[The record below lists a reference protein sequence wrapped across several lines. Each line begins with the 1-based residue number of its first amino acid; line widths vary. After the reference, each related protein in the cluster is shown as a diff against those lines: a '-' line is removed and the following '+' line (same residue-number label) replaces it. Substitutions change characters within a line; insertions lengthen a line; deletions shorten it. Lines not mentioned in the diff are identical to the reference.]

1 MTATRRAATIAVLS
15 AGWIVAAALL
25 WRTSVPDGLDLP
37 ALDAG
42 SLFPAEQVERAER
55 YERFLRWNALAR
67 MLAQLAVA
75 VGVVILAPAIVRRLR
90 GGPVVRGVTLV
101 AIAYIALWLARL
113 PFGLAALWW
122 RRRYDVAREGY
133 LDFVLRPWATL
144 LGELLL
150 ACAAAAA
157 LMLLARR
164 LGPRWWLAG
173 AAAVAVLGTAYLLLQ
188 PLFLAP
194 RFAPLPDGPVRRDIH
209 VLAQRMGVDDVEVRL
224 RKAAERTRAANAE
237 VVGLGPSRRIVLWDT
252 LLEGF
257 SRGEIRA
264 ITAHELAHVSRRHAW
279 KGIGWFLLAVV
290 PALWLL
296 DRAARLRGGLGRPE
310 GLAAVIAAGLALQL
324 AIAPAV
330 SALAP
335 LRSRGRLGG
344 APDDARP
351 GGDAEPLPAGWP
363 RPTWPIRS
371 RPAGAYGT
379 VRTHPSLLRGIAMA
393 EACAQ
398 RERLSRGGRRTSRA
412 GCGCPRWSATSTTS
426 PPWRRAAPA

>member
-101 AIAYIALWLARL
+101 AIAYVALWLARL

-194 RFAPLPDGPVRRDIH
+194 RFAPLPDGPVRRDVQ

-257 SRGEIRA
+257 SRREIRA
-264 ITAHELAHVSRRHAW
+264 ITAHELAHVSRRHVW

-296 DRAARLRGGLGRPE
+296 DRAARLRGGLRRPE
-310 GLAAVIAAGLALQL
+310 AAGGRDRGGAR
-324 AIAPAV
+324 AAARDHAGRERAR
-330 SALAP
+330 SP

-351 GGDAEPLPAGWP
+351 GGDAEPLPGAGRDQP
-363 RPTWPIRS
+363 GRSGAARLVVGARSGRIRRCCAAS
-371 RPAGAYGT
+371 RWRRRGPSATVSTAAAPAGAPT
-379 VRTHPSLLRGIAMA
+379 
-393 EACAQ
+393 
-398 RERLSRGGRRTSRA
+398 
-412 GCGCPRWSATSTTS
+412 
-426 PPWRRAAPA
+426 